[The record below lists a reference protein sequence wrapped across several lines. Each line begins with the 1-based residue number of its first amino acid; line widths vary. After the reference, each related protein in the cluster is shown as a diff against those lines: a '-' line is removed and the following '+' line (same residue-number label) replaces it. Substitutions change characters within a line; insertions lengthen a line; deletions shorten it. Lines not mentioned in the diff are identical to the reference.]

1 MMISPIYHNKYKE
14 LVWFLLDTMVGE
26 NLAGKGQEEAAA
38 GGGSERCSVPHEPKE
53 CALNR
58 RDLLKLAALSAVPAS
73 VLQARSA
80 LAADAI
86 ELGCPV
92 PMSGAFAANGK
103 FADLGMKLAV
113 EQYGKV
119 LGRPLAYSVLDTEGK
134 PATAVRKVQEL
145 AQQKNARYFAG
156 GILSSESLA
165 MGKEAEKLGGVFIT
179 TAGADEITGKDCN
192 RATFRW
198 SVPTYGAIE
207 RTVRP
212 LIESMPKAKRW
223 YTITPQYV
231 FGDGL
236 LSAAKNIFKEKG
248 IEHVGNSYHALT
260 EKEFSGYL
268 TNAMAAK
275 PDVLL
280 ILNFGSQ
287 SSDTLRQA
295 VSFGMK
301 KNVTI
306 LVAWASGLEQFESL
320 GADLCDGV
328 YFGAQY
334 WHDVDTPA
342 NHDLVKRTQAAF
354 KANPNYSL
362 AGSYTCTKILL
373 DAMVK
378 AGSADPKAVIAA
390 LQGMKYD
397 GLTGPEEIRAADH
410 QVLKNYYL
418 LKGKP
423 KSRMKDKD
431 DFADVVAVGKAF
443 LPAEQTQCKLA

>member
-1 MMISPIYHNKYKE
+1 M
-14 LVWFLLDTMVGE
+14 
-26 NLAGKGQEEAAA
+26 
-38 GGGSERCSVPHEPKE
+38 
-53 CALNR
+53 
-58 RDLLKLAALSAVPAS
+58 LKLAALSAVPGS
-73 VLQARSA
+73 LGSLVARSA
-80 LAADAI
+80 FAQAGSVQFA
-86 ELGCPV
+86 CPV

-103 FADLGMKLAV
+103 YADLGMKLAI

-119 LGRPLAYSVLDTEGK
+119 LGEPLAYSVLDTEGK
-134 PATAVRKVQEL
+134 PATAVRRVQEI
-145 AQQKNARYFAG
+145 AQQKNARFFAG

-165 MGKEAEKLGGVFIT
+165 MGKEVQKAGGVFIT

-192 RATFRW
+192 DATFRW

-207 RTVRP
+207 QTVRP
-212 LIESMPKAKRW
+212 LIQMMPKAKRW

-236 LSAAKNIFKEKG
+236 LSAAKAVFKEKG
-248 IEHVGNSYHALT
+248 IEHVGNSYHSLN

-268 TNAMAAK
+268 TNAVSAK

-301 KNVTI
+301 NNCTI
-306 LVAWASGLEQFESL
+306 LLAWASGLEQFESL

-334 WHDVDTPA
+334 WHAIDSPL
-342 NHDLVKRTQAAF
+342 NRDLVKRTQAAF
-354 KANPNYSL
+354 KTNPNYSL
-362 AGSYTCTKILL
+362 AGSYICTKILL
-373 DAMVK
+373 DGIVK
-378 AGSADPKAVIAA
+378 AGNVDPKKVVAA
-390 LQGMKYD
+390 LEGMKYD
-397 GLTGPEEIRAADH
+397 GLTGPEEVRKGDH

-418 LKGKP
+418 LKGKA
-423 KSRMKDKD
+423 KSKMKNAD
-431 DFADVVAVGKAF
+431 DYADIVSSGQSF
-443 LPAEQTQCKLA
+443 LPLDKTGCKLA

>member
-1 MMISPIYHNKYKE
+1 M
-14 LVWFLLDTMVGE
+14 
-26 NLAGKGQEEAAA
+26 
-38 GGGSERCSVPHEPKE
+38 
-53 CALNR
+53 
-58 RDLLKLAALSAVPAS
+58 LKLAALSAVPGTLGS
-73 VLQARSA
+73 LVARSA
-80 LAADAI
+80 FAQAGSVQFA
-86 ELGCPV
+86 CPV

-103 FADLGMKLAV
+103 YADLGMKLAI

-119 LGRPLAYSVLDTEGK
+119 LGEPLAYSVLDTEGK
-134 PATAVRKVQEL
+134 PATAVRRVQEI
-145 AQQKNARYFAG
+145 AQQKNARFFAG

-165 MGKEAEKLGGVFIT
+165 MGKEVQKAGGVFIT

-192 RATFRW
+192 DATFRW

-207 RTVRP
+207 QTVRP
-212 LIESMPKAKRW
+212 LIQMMPKAKRW

-236 LSAAKNIFKEKG
+236 LSAAKAVFKEKG
-248 IEHVGNSYHALT
+248 IEHVGNSYHSLN

-268 TNAMAAK
+268 TNAVAAK

-301 KNVTI
+301 NNCTI
-306 LVAWASGLEQFESL
+306 LLAWASGLEQFESL

-334 WHDVDTPA
+334 WHAIDSPL
-342 NHDLVKRTQAAF
+342 NRDLVKRTQAAF
-354 KANPNYSL
+354 KTNPNYSL
-362 AGSYTCTKILL
+362 AGSYICTKILL
-373 DAMVK
+373 DGIVK
-378 AGSADPKAVIAA
+378 AGNVDPKKVVAA
-390 LQGMKYD
+390 LEGMKYD
-397 GLTGPEEIRAADH
+397 GLTGPEEVRKGDH

-418 LKGKP
+418 LKGKA
-423 KSRMKDKD
+423 KNKMKNAD
-431 DFADVVAVGKAF
+431 DYADIVSSGQSF
-443 LPAEQTQCKLA
+443 LPLDKTGCKLT